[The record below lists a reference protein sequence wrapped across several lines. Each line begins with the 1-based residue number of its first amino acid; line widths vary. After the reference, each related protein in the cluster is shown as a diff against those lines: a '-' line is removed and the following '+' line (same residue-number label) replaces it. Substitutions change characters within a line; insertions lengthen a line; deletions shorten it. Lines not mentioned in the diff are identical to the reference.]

1 MVSRGRSTIIVET
14 LDEQKKRFAV
24 GLHDKITSLND
35 VSMYT
40 DGDDTPLLTVFNNIK
55 TMQDG
60 KPVDLD
66 PKKAGKEQLE
76 DFMAKALPDYDRD
89 RVYQNDIRKLIT
101 WYTYWSQ
108 TASPTLT
115 CRKNKAKKLRK
126 RHKTHPALRLYR
138 RADIL
143 AKIAPKCPHLFLAL
157 DLISNQ

>member
-1 MVSRGRSTIIVET
+1 MEKTILAISGKSGLYVMVSRGRSTIIVET
-14 LDEQKKRFAV
+14 LDEQKKRFTV

-66 PKKAGKEQLE
+66 PKKASKEQLE

-89 RVYQNDIRKLIT
+89 RVYQNDIRKLIM
-101 WYTYWSQ
+101 WY
-108 TASPTLT
+108 
-115 CRKNKAKKLRK
+115 N
-126 RHKTHPALRLYR
+126 
-138 RADIL
+138 IL
-143 AKIAPKCPHLFLAL
+143 VTNGITDF
-157 DLISNQ
+157 DLPEEQSEEAQEEA

>member
-66 PKKAGKEQLE
+66 PKKASKEQLE
-76 DFMAKALPDYDRD
+76 DFMAKALPDYDHD

-101 WYTYWSQ
+101 WY
-108 TASPTLT
+108 
-115 CRKNKAKKLRK
+115 N
-126 RHKTHPALRLYR
+126 
-138 RADIL
+138 IL
-143 AKIAPKCPHLFLAL
+143 VTNGITDF
-157 DLISNQ
+157 DLPEEQSEEAQEEA

>member
-60 KPVDLD
+60 KPVDFD

-101 WYTYWSQ
+101 WY
-108 TASPTLT
+108 
-115 CRKNKAKKLRK
+115 N
-126 RHKTHPALRLYR
+126 
-138 RADIL
+138 IL
-143 AKIAPKCPHLFLAL
+143 VTNGITDF
-157 DLISNQ
+157 DLPEEQSEEAQEEA

>member
-1 MVSRGRSTIIVET
+1 MEKTILAISGKSGLYVMVSRGRSTIIVET

-66 PKKAGKEQLE
+66 PKKASKEQLE
-76 DFMAKALPDYDRD
+76 DFMAKTLPDYDRD

-101 WYTYWSQ
+101 WY
-108 TASPTLT
+108 
-115 CRKNKAKKLRK
+115 N
-126 RHKTHPALRLYR
+126 
-138 RADIL
+138 IL
-143 AKIAPKCPHLFLAL
+143 VTNGITDF
-157 DLISNQ
+157 DLPEEQSEEAQEEA

>member
-1 MVSRGRSTIIVET
+1 MEKTILAISGKSGLYVMVSRGRSTIIVET

-76 DFMAKALPDYDRD
+76 DFMAKALPDYARD

-101 WYTYWSQ
+101 WY
-108 TASPTLT
+108 
-115 CRKNKAKKLRK
+115 N
-126 RHKTHPALRLYR
+126 
-138 RADIL
+138 IL
-143 AKIAPKCPHLFLAL
+143 VTNGITDF
-157 DLISNQ
+157 DLPEEQSEEAQEEA

>member
-66 PKKAGKEQLE
+66 PKKASKEQLE
-76 DFMAKALPDYDRD
+76 DFMAKALPDYDR
-89 RVYQNDIRKLIT
+89 VYQNDIRKLIT
-101 WYTYWSQ
+101 WY
-108 TASPTLT
+108 
-115 CRKNKAKKLRK
+115 N
-126 RHKTHPALRLYR
+126 
-138 RADIL
+138 IL
-143 AKIAPKCPHLFLAL
+143 VTNGITDF
-157 DLISNQ
+157 DLPEEQSEEAQEEA

>member
-101 WYTYWSQ
+101 WY
-108 TASPTLT
+108 
-115 CRKNKAKKLRK
+115 N
-126 RHKTHPALRLYR
+126 
-138 RADIL
+138 IL
-143 AKIAPKCPHLFLAL
+143 VTNGITDF
-157 DLISNQ
+157 DLPEEQSEEAQEEA

>member
-66 PKKAGKEQLE
+66 PKKASKEQLE

-101 WYTYWSQ
+101 WY
-108 TASPTLT
+108 
-115 CRKNKAKKLRK
+115 N
-126 RHKTHPALRLYR
+126 
-138 RADIL
+138 IL
-143 AKIAPKCPHLFLAL
+143 VTNGITDF
-157 DLISNQ
+157 DLPEEQSEEAQEEV

>member
-1 MVSRGRSTIIVET
+1 MEKTILAISGKSGLYVMVSRGRSTIIVET

-66 PKKAGKEQLE
+66 PKKASKEQLE

-89 RVYQNDIRKLIT
+89 RVYQNDIRKLIM
-101 WYTYWSQ
+101 WY
-108 TASPTLT
+108 
-115 CRKNKAKKLRK
+115 N
-126 RHKTHPALRLYR
+126 
-138 RADIL
+138 IL
-143 AKIAPKCPHLFLAL
+143 VTNGITDF
-157 DLISNQ
+157 DLPEEQSEEAQEEA

>member
-1 MVSRGRSTIIVET
+1 MEKTILAISGKSGLYVMVSRGRSTIIVET
-14 LDEQKKRFAV
+14 LDEQKKRFTV

-66 PKKAGKEQLE
+66 PKKASKEQLE

-101 WYTYWSQ
+101 WY
-108 TASPTLT
+108 
-115 CRKNKAKKLRK
+115 N
-126 RHKTHPALRLYR
+126 
-138 RADIL
+138 IL
-143 AKIAPKCPHLFLAL
+143 VTNGITDF
-157 DLISNQ
+157 DLPEEQSEDAQEEA

>member
-1 MVSRGRSTIIVET
+1 MEKTILSISGKSGLYVMVSRGRSTIIVET

-24 GLHDKITSLND
+24 GVHDKITSLND

-101 WYTYWSQ
+101 WY
-108 TASPTLT
+108 
-115 CRKNKAKKLRK
+115 N
-126 RHKTHPALRLYR
+126 
-138 RADIL
+138 IL
-143 AKIAPKCPHLFLAL
+143 VTNGITDF
-157 DLISNQ
+157 DLPEEQSEEAQEEA

>member
-1 MVSRGRSTIIVET
+1 MEKTILAISGKSGLYVMVSRGRSTIIVET

-55 TMQDG
+55 TMHDG

-101 WYTYWSQ
+101 WY
-108 TASPTLT
+108 
-115 CRKNKAKKLRK
+115 N
-126 RHKTHPALRLYR
+126 
-138 RADIL
+138 IL
-143 AKIAPKCPHLFLAL
+143 VTNGITDF
-157 DLISNQ
+157 DLPEEQSEEAQEEA

>member
-66 PKKAGKEQLE
+66 PKKASKEQLE

-101 WYTYWSQ
+101 WY
-108 TASPTLT
+108 
-115 CRKNKAKKLRK
+115 N
-126 RHKTHPALRLYR
+126 
-138 RADIL
+138 IL
-143 AKIAPKCPHLFLAL
+143 VTNGITDF
-157 DLISNQ
+157 DLPEEQSEDAQEEA

>member
-1 MVSRGRSTIIVET
+1 MEKTILAISGKSGLYVMVSRGRSTIIVET

-24 GLHDKITSLND
+24 GLHDTITSLND

-66 PKKAGKEQLE
+66 PKKASKEQLE
-76 DFMAKALPDYDRD
+76 DFMAKTLPDYDRD

-101 WYTYWSQ
+101 WY
-108 TASPTLT
+108 
-115 CRKNKAKKLRK
+115 N
-126 RHKTHPALRLYR
+126 
-138 RADIL
+138 IL
-143 AKIAPKCPHLFLAL
+143 VTNGIPDF
-157 DLISNQ
+157 DLPEEQSEEAQEEA

>member
-24 GLHDKITSLND
+24 GVHDKITSLND

-101 WYTYWSQ
+101 WY
-108 TASPTLT
+108 
-115 CRKNKAKKLRK
+115 N
-126 RHKTHPALRLYR
+126 
-138 RADIL
+138 IL
-143 AKIAPKCPHLFLAL
+143 VTNGITDF
-157 DLISNQ
+157 DLPEEQSEEAQEEA

>member
-1 MVSRGRSTIIVET
+1 MEKTILAISGKSGLYVMVSRGRSTIIVET
-14 LDEQKKRFAV
+14 LDEQKKRFTV

-66 PKKAGKEQLE
+66 PKKASKEQLE

-101 WYTYWSQ
+101 WY
-108 TASPTLT
+108 
-115 CRKNKAKKLRK
+115 N
-126 RHKTHPALRLYR
+126 
-138 RADIL
+138 IL
-143 AKIAPKCPHLFLAL
+143 VTNGITDF
-157 DLISNQ
+157 DLPEEQSEEAQEEV

>member
-1 MVSRGRSTIIVET
+1 MEKTILAISGKSGLYVMVSRGRSTIIVET

-66 PKKAGKEQLE
+66 PKKASKEQLE

-101 WYTYWSQ
+101 WY
-108 TASPTLT
+108 
-115 CRKNKAKKLRK
+115 N
-126 RHKTHPALRLYR
+126 
-138 RADIL
+138 IL
-143 AKIAPKCPHLFLAL
+143 VTNGITDF
-157 DLISNQ
+157 DLPEEQSEEVQEEA

>member
-14 LDEQKKRFAV
+14 LDEQKKRFTV

-66 PKKAGKEQLE
+66 PKKASKEQLE

-89 RVYQNDIRKLIT
+89 RVYQNDIRKLIM
-101 WYTYWSQ
+101 WY
-108 TASPTLT
+108 
-115 CRKNKAKKLRK
+115 N
-126 RHKTHPALRLYR
+126 
-138 RADIL
+138 IL
-143 AKIAPKCPHLFLAL
+143 VTNGITDF
-157 DLISNQ
+157 DLPEEQSEEAQEEA

>member
-1 MVSRGRSTIIVET
+1 MEKTILAISGKSGLYVMVSRGHSTIIVET

-40 DGDDTPLLTVFNNIK
+40 DGEDTPLLTVFNNIK

-60 KPVDLD
+60 KPVDIE
-66 PKKAGKEQLE
+66 PKKASKETLE

-101 WYTYWSQ
+101 WYNILVQNGITDFDLPEEQ
-108 TASPTLT
+108 TGEEP
-115 CRKNKAKKLRK
+115 KEKA
-126 RHKTHPALRLYR
+126 
-138 RADIL
+138 
-143 AKIAPKCPHLFLAL
+143 
-157 DLISNQ
+157 

>member
-66 PKKAGKEQLE
+66 PKKASKEQLE

-101 WYTYWSQ
+101 WY
-108 TASPTLT
+108 
-115 CRKNKAKKLRK
+115 N
-126 RHKTHPALRLYR
+126 
-138 RADIL
+138 IL
-143 AKIAPKCPHLFLAL
+143 VTNGITDF
-157 DLISNQ
+157 DLPEEQSEEAQEEA

>member
-1 MVSRGRSTIIVET
+1 MEKTILAISGKSGLYVMMSRGRSTIIVET

-55 TMQDG
+55 TMHDG

-66 PKKAGKEQLE
+66 PKKASKEQLE

-101 WYTYWSQ
+101 WY
-108 TASPTLT
+108 
-115 CRKNKAKKLRK
+115 N
-126 RHKTHPALRLYR
+126 
-138 RADIL
+138 IL
-143 AKIAPKCPHLFLAL
+143 VTNGITDF
-157 DLISNQ
+157 DLPEEQSEEAQEEA

>member
-1 MVSRGRSTIIVET
+1 MEKTILAISGKSGLYVMVSRGRSTIIVET

-66 PKKAGKEQLE
+66 PKKASKEQLE

-101 WYTYWSQ
+101 WY
-108 TASPTLT
+108 
-115 CRKNKAKKLRK
+115 N
-126 RHKTHPALRLYR
+126 
-138 RADIL
+138 IL
-143 AKIAPKCPHLFLAL
+143 VTNGITDF
-157 DLISNQ
+157 DLPEEQSEDAQEEA

>member
-1 MVSRGRSTIIVET
+1 MEKTILAISGKSGLYVMVSRGRSTIIVET

-66 PKKAGKEQLE
+66 PKKASKEQLE
-76 DFMAKALPDYDRD
+76 DFMAKALPDYDHD

-101 WYTYWSQ
+101 WY
-108 TASPTLT
+108 
-115 CRKNKAKKLRK
+115 N
-126 RHKTHPALRLYR
+126 
-138 RADIL
+138 IL
-143 AKIAPKCPHLFLAL
+143 VTNGITDF
-157 DLISNQ
+157 DLPEEQSEEAQEEA

>member
-14 LDEQKKRFAV
+14 LDEQKKRFTV

-66 PKKAGKEQLE
+66 PKKASKEQLE

-101 WYTYWSQ
+101 WY
-108 TASPTLT
+108 
-115 CRKNKAKKLRK
+115 N
-126 RHKTHPALRLYR
+126 
-138 RADIL
+138 IL
-143 AKIAPKCPHLFLAL
+143 VTNGITDF
-157 DLISNQ
+157 DLPEEQSEEAQEEA

>member
-1 MVSRGRSTIIVET
+1 MEKTILAISGKSGLYVMVSRGRSTIIVET

-101 WYTYWSQ
+101 WY
-108 TASPTLT
+108 
-115 CRKNKAKKLRK
+115 N
-126 RHKTHPALRLYR
+126 
-138 RADIL
+138 IL
-143 AKIAPKCPHLFLAL
+143 VTNGITDF
-157 DLISNQ
+157 DLPEEQSEEAQEEA

>member
-1 MVSRGRSTIIVET
+1 MEKTILAISGKSGLYVMVSRGRSTIIVET
-14 LDEQKKRFAV
+14 LDEQKKRFTV

-66 PKKAGKEQLE
+66 PKKASKEQLE

-101 WYTYWSQ
+101 WY
-108 TASPTLT
+108 
-115 CRKNKAKKLRK
+115 N
-126 RHKTHPALRLYR
+126 
-138 RADIL
+138 IL
-143 AKIAPKCPHLFLAL
+143 VTNGITDF
-157 DLISNQ
+157 DLPEEQSEEAQEEA

>member
-66 PKKAGKEQLE
+66 PKKASKEQLE

-89 RVYQNDIRKLIT
+89 RVYQNDIRKLIM
-101 WYTYWSQ
+101 WY
-108 TASPTLT
+108 
-115 CRKNKAKKLRK
+115 N
-126 RHKTHPALRLYR
+126 
-138 RADIL
+138 IL
-143 AKIAPKCPHLFLAL
+143 VTNGITDF
-157 DLISNQ
+157 DLPEEQSEEAQEEA

>member
-1 MVSRGRSTIIVET
+1 MEKTILAISGKSGLYVMVSRGRSTIIVET

-66 PKKAGKEQLE
+66 PKKASKEQLE
-76 DFMAKALPDYDRD
+76 DFMAKALPDYDR
-89 RVYQNDIRKLIT
+89 VYQNDIRKLIT
-101 WYTYWSQ
+101 WY
-108 TASPTLT
+108 
-115 CRKNKAKKLRK
+115 N
-126 RHKTHPALRLYR
+126 
-138 RADIL
+138 IL
-143 AKIAPKCPHLFLAL
+143 VTNGITDF
-157 DLISNQ
+157 DLPEEQSEEAQEEA

>member
-1 MVSRGRSTIIVET
+1 MEKTILAISGKSGLYVMVSRGRSTIIVET

-66 PKKAGKEQLE
+66 PKKASKEQLE

-89 RVYQNDIRKLIT
+89 RVYHNDIRKLIT
-101 WYTYWSQ
+101 WY
-108 TASPTLT
+108 
-115 CRKNKAKKLRK
+115 N
-126 RHKTHPALRLYR
+126 
-138 RADIL
+138 IL
-143 AKIAPKCPHLFLAL
+143 VTNGITDF
-157 DLISNQ
+157 DLPEEQSEEAQEEA

>member
-24 GLHDKITSLND
+24 GVHDKITSLND

-66 PKKAGKEQLE
+66 PKKASKEQLE
-76 DFMAKALPDYDRD
+76 DLMAKALPDYDRD

-101 WYTYWSQ
+101 WY
-108 TASPTLT
+108 
-115 CRKNKAKKLRK
+115 N
-126 RHKTHPALRLYR
+126 
-138 RADIL
+138 IL
-143 AKIAPKCPHLFLAL
+143 VTNGITDF
-157 DLISNQ
+157 DLPEEQSEEAQEEA

>member
-76 DFMAKALPDYDRD
+76 DFMAKALPDYARD

-101 WYTYWSQ
+101 WY
-108 TASPTLT
+108 
-115 CRKNKAKKLRK
+115 N
-126 RHKTHPALRLYR
+126 
-138 RADIL
+138 IL
-143 AKIAPKCPHLFLAL
+143 VTNGITDF
-157 DLISNQ
+157 DLPEEQSEEAQEEA

>member
-1 MVSRGRSTIIVET
+1 MEKTILDISGKSGLYVMVSRGRSTIIVET

-66 PKKAGKEQLE
+66 PKKASKEQLE

-101 WYTYWSQ
+101 WY
-108 TASPTLT
+108 
-115 CRKNKAKKLRK
+115 N
-126 RHKTHPALRLYR
+126 
-138 RADIL
+138 IL
-143 AKIAPKCPHLFLAL
+143 VTNGITDF
-157 DLISNQ
+157 DLPEEQSEEAQEEA